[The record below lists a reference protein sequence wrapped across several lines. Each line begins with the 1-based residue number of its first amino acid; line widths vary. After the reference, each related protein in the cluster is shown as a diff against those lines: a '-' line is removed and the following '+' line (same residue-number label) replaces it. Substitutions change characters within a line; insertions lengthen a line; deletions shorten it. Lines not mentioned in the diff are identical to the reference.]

1 MDKSRK
7 KSYDELSEIEK
18 ADLSRFSGGSMR
30 DYSRPDPR
38 RNIQDEFSAPY
49 NATEDLPPELQGVN
63 LDKAYDKYAEQSP
76 VHGNWL
82 RLKRMIGRTLAGG
95 KEK

>member
-1 MDKSRK
+1 MDKKQKRQ
-7 KSYDELSEIEK
+7 LSEIEQE
-18 ADLSRFSGGSMR
+18 DLRRFTGGSLR
-30 DYSRPDPR
+30 DFSKPDPR
-38 RNIQDEFSAPY
+38 QIMAEAANPAY
-49 NATEDLPPELQGVN
+49 NATEDLPPELQGMN
-63 LDKAYDKYAEQSP
+63 LDKAYDRYAEENP